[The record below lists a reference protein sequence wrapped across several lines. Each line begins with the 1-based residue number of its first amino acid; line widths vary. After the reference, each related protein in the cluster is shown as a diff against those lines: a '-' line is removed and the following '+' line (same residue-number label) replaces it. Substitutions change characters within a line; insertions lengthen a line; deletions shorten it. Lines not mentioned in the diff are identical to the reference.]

1 MSILADDHATGSDH
15 VVIESDVKADRQEEA
30 DRKWIVGWNSAGMM
44 EEDAEAAEKLWRE
57 LAIEGAHLDAE
68 GMADEV
74 EQVAAWCQEA
84 MGNVLDGKAKNIRI
98 CPISN
103 RQWNTDFKKRRKAV
117 EPEKLRRRNWEEA
130 ARVKA
135 ELQNSIGQSKRQMCR
150 KYLQTQWGAKVGR
163 AVRYANPQAGTTV
176 EA

>member
-1 MSILADDHATGSDH
+1 M
-15 VVIESDVKADRQEEA
+15 VIESDVKADRQEEA